1 LTKEKVLRA
10 AAEHEM
16 EQGPFSR
23 SAESSGASTPQTP
36 QALIPDDVQS
46 GVTSAASRPLSSIVF
61 TPAQTR
67 NAAPVPMQLKAMKAL
82 AAEEK
87 WLIDWPDITFEPNL
101 LGKGGF
107 ALVMEG
113 NYAGSKV
120 AVKLPLRDQLTTS
133 AELLDF
139 CGKELRVLRRLRH
152 PSIVTF
158 YGACIEE
165 SRSIVLIVEEFVRG
179 LSLFDAVLA
188 TDPDPSLQLSEG
200 KRREILETIC
210 QALVYLHDQGPSIL
224 HGDLSPKNVLL
235 RSESFTPVLVD
246 FGMSV
251 FRKSNQRMA
260 GGSPQWMA
268 PELLCSL
275 EAGLK
280 PDCSLDIFS
289 FGRLSFFVSTGRLPF
304 PHLTIE
310 QVMEAALTADFCD
323 MPWPDLALEETS
335 ELQILCK
342 EEICPRCLNRIPA
355 NRSTAEETLAVLR
368 SLRPPSPSMPSMPV
382 VPASLTSALHVA
394 EMHSTIGYHS
404 TINASMVAM
413 KKKTIPL

>member
-1 LTKEKVLRA
+1 
-10 AAEHEM
+10 
-16 EQGPFSR
+16 
-23 SAESSGASTPQTP
+23 
-36 QALIPDDVQS
+36 
-46 GVTSAASRPLSSIVF
+46 
-61 TPAQTR
+61 
-67 NAAPVPMQLKAMKAL
+67 
-82 AAEEK
+82 
-87 WLIDWPDITFEPNL
+87 
-101 LGKGGF
+101 
-107 ALVMEG
+107 
-113 NYAGSKV
+113 
-120 AVKLPLRDQLTTS
+120 
-133 AELLDF
+133 
-139 CGKELRVLRRLRH
+139 
-152 PSIVTF
+152 
-158 YGACIEE
+158 
-165 SRSIVLIVEEFVRG
+165 
-179 LSLFDAVLA
+179 
-188 TDPDPSLQLSEG
+188 
-200 KRREILETIC
+200 
-210 QALVYLHDQGPSIL
+210 
-224 HGDLSPKNVLL
+224 
-235 RSESFTPVLVD
+235 
-246 FGMSV
+246 
-251 FRKSNQRMA
+251 
-260 GGSPQWMA
+260 MA

-413 KKKTIPL
+413 KRKPFPCDKCTLFYPAELAAARTYMVDIEEDAFSDAGTVGELRKNLLKASSFSFSVYPDTDGPVLATSMPSNNSGDVEPVRDSILLVFDEVVQAVQSDFSVMSTSLVRPMEAPQLDMPPGEIAVNPGVGVITLAFNVDVEAGSGFFHIMVLSDTPTVRGNITEFDAELIKEVPVEEAFFVKNLVMLSPFPLSLDMNALFFVGANETAVVATNGVNLAMELSTWQEAAVAACEVAFTNGNQAIGAEKIEKIFKHSVPQKPRH